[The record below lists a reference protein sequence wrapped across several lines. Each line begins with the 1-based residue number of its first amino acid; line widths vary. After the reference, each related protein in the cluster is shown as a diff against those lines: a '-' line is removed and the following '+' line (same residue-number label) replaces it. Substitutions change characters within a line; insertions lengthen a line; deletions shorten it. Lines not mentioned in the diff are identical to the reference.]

1 MSGLRGIEVFALL
14 LLAGCAASTHPVAPI
29 AGQLPPPRVEPAR
42 EEARSTEITS
52 NAPAPVPAIPA
63 AIEPVQAAK
72 LSTNASAP
80 QGAKQPAAL
89 LPGTR
94 SLPGPVSKAALP
106 ATSPNPV
113 PAATV
118 QPKEPTLDI
127 ASLQTRLRNTD
138 AIGMFTKLALK
149 NQVDTLMEQFRA
161 HYQGT
166 QKTSLTELRQP
177 YDMLVMKVLAL
188 LQDEDPPLAKMILGS
203 REAMWNILADREK
216 FNAVI

>member
-1 MSGLRGIEVFALL
+1 MAGLRGIEVFALL
-14 LLAGCAASTHPVAPI
+14 LLAGCAASTHPVAPL
-29 AGQLPPPRVEPAR
+29 AGQLPPPRAEPAR
-42 EEARSTEITS
+42 EQASSSAITS
-52 NAPAPVPAIPA
+52 SASAPVSATPPAMEPVPAAKLPANAPAP
-63 AIEPVQAAK
+63 
-72 LSTNASAP
+72 L
-80 QGAKQPAAL
+80 GAKQPAAS

-94 SLPGPVSKAALP
+94 SLPVPVAKAAVP
-106 ATSPNPV
+106 ATPPNPA

-118 QPKEPTLDI
+118 QPQEPTLDI